1 MQFALK
7 TCTRHMGKPADGK
20 RPPLDQS
27 CALWFAAGSTP
38 PRFLCRE
45 AKLLLPLGAS
55 TGAFPTVNR
64 RVMYFFYLHLCL
76 KSGNKEYA
84 SEPQRET
91 YLCVYFLRTPCVSV
105 GQ

>member
-27 CALWFAAGSTP
+27 CALRFAAGSTHP
-38 PRFLCRE
+38 CCLCRE
-45 AKLLLPLGAS
+45 AELPLPLGAC
-55 TGAFPTVNR
+55 TGAFLTVNR
-64 RVMYFFYLHLCL
+64 RVMYFLYLHPYL

-91 YLCVYFLRTPCVSV
+91 LSVCVLPT
-105 GQ
+105 